1 MFSFSVFL
9 FFFLFFRCDSTH
21 TQKKLISSAQTN
33 TWRVFE
39 GGENKKRKSTSK
51 TKPTKKKSLSPTEAE
66 EEEEEEKRLFSSLS
80 CKLAMAPAIRCVPQ
94 QQQDD
99 NPSEING

>member
-1 MFSFSVFL
+1 MFL
-9 FFFLFFRCDSTH
+9 REA
-21 TQKKLISSAQTN
+21 KI
-33 TWRVFE
+33 
-39 GGENKKRKSTSK
+39 KKRKSTSK
-51 TKPTKKKSLSPTEAE
+51 TKPTKKKSLSPTEAEEE